1 MNARGRG
8 PAGADDDR
16 YGPQRRGQLARLD
29 FGSVRQRFGC
39 AGLAVLAVVL
49 LVVFLGGTARVDAG
63 EACAVTRFG
72 DVIRE
77 EGPGLHFR
85 IPGVDRYNCF
95 RTATTFYEVLDDPG
109 GGSRA
114 DFVDSP
120 IDGVTSDGQP
130 VAVTLSL
137 RYRIPLDQV
146 AEIYATIGKTMDQVN
161 ERVVK
166 FHARSITRQQVQKF
180 GATQLYSGDLDVV
193 SRQIGDLVRPRLE
206 EAGVMLEY
214 FELKRPRFNPAYE
227 EAIEAQQIAR
237 EQIETRAN
245 EAAAAEQEALRVA
258 NLAEGD
264 AQAERI
270 RAAGEAE
277 AIRLRGEAVRLNPEI
292 ISLNYIDAL
301 RTINWAILDG
311 SSVTPFLNLQPPGA
325 GPAPAAP
332 AAPTPTAPADAA
344 APTPTPLPTPPAP

>member
-1 MNARGRG
+1 MQGRFSFPG
-8 PAGADDDR
+8 VFR
-16 YGPQRRGQLARLD
+16 
-29 FGSVRQRFGC
+29 SFGC
-39 AGLAVLAVVL
+39 AGLAI
-49 LVVFLGGTARVDAG
+49 LVVGLLFLFLFATARVDAG

-85 IPGVDRYNCF
+85 VPGVDRYHCF

-114 DFVDSP
+114 DFVDTP
-120 IDGVTSDGQP
+120 IDGVTRDGQP
-130 VAVTLSL
+130 VGVTLNL
-137 RYRIPLDQV
+137 RYRIPADRV
-146 AEIYATIGKTMDQVN
+146 GEIYATIGKTMDQVN

-166 FHARSITRQQVQKF
+166 FHTRALTRQQVQKF
-180 GATQLYSGDLDVV
+180 GATELYSGDLDVV
-193 SRQIGDLVRPRLE
+193 SQRIGELVRPRLL
-206 EAGVMLEY
+206 EAGINLEF

-264 AQAERI
+264 AEAERI

-277 AIRLRGEAVRLNPEI
+277 AIALRGQAVRANPEI
-292 ISLNYIDAL
+292 ISLNYIEAL

-311 SSVTPFLNLQPPGA
+311 NSVTPFLNVQPPG
-325 GPAPAAP
+325 G
-332 AAPTPTAPADAA
+332 AAPTVPGAPAPGGTSPET
-344 APTPTPLPTPPAP
+344 APTPAPMPTPPARTEGQEP